1 MGISSSGG
9 DPSNPMCARLT
20 ITGKLVKLAEGGSEF
35 KQVKEWLFH
44 RHAAMEEWPEDH
56 GWLILKLD
64 IEDIWF
70 IDFFGGANVL
80 KPEDYL
86 NAKLDFSDV
95 MDMGAANDSGNNG
108 STRTGRAKSSSQ
120 EESSPRPLGY
130 FSLFIIVV
138 LGSAIGNYISKSI
151 CGRDDRRSNYEEV
164 DKNTN
169 TLD

>member
-1 MGISSSGG
+1 MGEECQISSSGG

-95 MDMGAANDSGNNG
+95 MDMDAANDDGKN
-108 STRTGRAKSSSQ
+108 AKSSSQ

-130 FSLFIIVV
+130 FSLFVIVV
-138 LGSAIGNYISKSI
+138 LGSAVGNYISKSI
-151 CGRDDRRSNYEEV
+151 RGRDDLRSNYEEV

-169 TLD
+169 TL